1 MEKAIFRIIHSLLN
15 SFDML
20 KSFQVPL
27 LGQWVSNFTGNT
39 DLPFVT
45 NSALIELAEL
55 EAFISA
61 IKKQQADS
69 VRVYFLRFGPDDA
82 PTDKSAVNGQLA
94 EGCKWHMASPGL
106 TQATVALV
114 PTKNFQHDADFIC
127 SADDIVTEEGML
139 TLYPGT
145 VAVGTN
151 INPPGGNG
159 ASLHRPQ

>member
-1 MEKAIFRIIHSLLN
+1 MEKATFRIIHSLLN

-20 KSFQVPL
+20 KTFPPSL
-27 LGQWVSNFTGNT
+27 LGQWVFNFTGNS

-45 NSALIELAEL
+45 ASALIELAEL
-55 EAFISA
+55 EAFIIA

-69 VRVYFLRFGPDDA
+69 VRVYFLRFGPGDT
-82 PTDKSAVNGQLA
+82 PTDKSDVNGHLA
-94 EGCKWHMASPGL
+94 EGCKWHMASSGL

-114 PTKNFQHDADFIC
+114 PAKNFQHDTDLIC

-151 INPPGGNG
+151 LNPPGGNG
-159 ASLHRPQ
+159 SSLHRSK